1 MWLVDDDEI
10 VVGVQDLLVE
20 RHRVLRRQLT
30 VVPDEPVR
38 AEFCVQADRVAV
50 GIYELAV
57 VEPPIQVLGVQMV
70 ELGYDVLGDRRPRP
84 RERDA

>member
-10 VVGVQDLLVE
+10 VVDVQDLFVE
-20 RHRVLRRQLT
+20 RHRVLRRQLA

-38 AEFCVQADRVAV
+38 TEFCAPAERLAV
-50 GIYELAV
+50 DTHELAV

-70 ELGYDVLGDRRPRP
+70 ELGHDVLGDRRPRP